1 MEKTYVMPDDKAEV
15 LKQQIN
21 NDLSKGYFELFPIVR
36 KIILS
41 IIFAI
46 EDKLPFTYEQDC
58 TLRANGYTK
67 GVVADWYYPHW
78 DNGCNIIR
86 KK

>member
-1 MEKTYVMPDDKAEV
+1 MSDDKAQV

-36 KIILS
+36 QILLS
-41 IIFAI
+41 VLFAI
-46 EDKLPFTYEQDC
+46 EMKNPFTYEQDC
-58 TLRANGYTK
+58 TLRANEYTK